1 MFAVFAMALGAC
13 APAGHEAATDS
24 PKPSPHGLRVESP
37 GNASDRLVI
46 RLCKPLGGPALGA
59 FLYAH
64 QLHLVKQSS
73 PVLLTVKA
81 HFPDEVPTALQS
93 LRRDRRV
100 CAAEPD
106 AVFHAMPGA
115 KPQNIR

>member
-1 MFAVFAMALGAC
+1 MNLWQIIVAVSCLALNGC
-13 APAGHEAATDS
+13 ISWGHEATV
-24 PKPSPHGLRVESP
+24 GSP
-37 GNASDRLVI
+37 GNASGRLVI
-46 RLCKPLGGPALGA
+46 RLCKPLGGPALGT
-59 FLYAH
+59 FLYVH

-81 HFPDEVPTALQS
+81 HSPDEVPTALQS

-106 AVFHAMPGA
+106 AVFHAMPDG